1 MGSDTDRLLRRRDV
15 EALLSLSRSAI
26 YARLKAGTFPRPVNV
41 GSGSVR
47 WLESEIVEWVQQR
60 KRA

>member
-1 MGSDTDRLLRRRDV
+1 MASDTDRLLRRRDV

-26 YARLKAGTFPRPVNV
+26 YARLKAGTFPRPINI

-47 WLESEIVEWVQQR
+47 WLESEIVEWMQQR